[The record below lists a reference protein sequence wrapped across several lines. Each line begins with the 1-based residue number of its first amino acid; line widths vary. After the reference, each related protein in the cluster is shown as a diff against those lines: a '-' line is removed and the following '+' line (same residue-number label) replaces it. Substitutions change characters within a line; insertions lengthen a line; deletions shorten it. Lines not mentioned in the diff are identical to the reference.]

1 MTIDPAIE
9 RRQALLATGLLDSPP
24 EAEFDRLT
32 RLACRLLHVP
42 VSLISLVDDQ
52 RQFFKSAQG
61 LAEPWA
67 SRRETPLSH
76 SFCKHV
82 VFTDEPLV
90 VSDARIDIRL
100 CENLAIND
108 LQVVAYLGIPLR
120 TPEHIVIGSLCAIDS
135 QPRNWSEKDVQ
146 TLSDLAAM
154 VMTEIAARHY
164 RGRGKSSLQRI
175 KLQTELLNA
184 VEQAVIATDL
194 TGTVTYWNRF
204 AEKLYGWTSN
214 EALGRNVL
222 ALTQVP
228 ALVDQ
233 AQTIMANLQE
243 GKSWRGELL
252 VQRRDGT
259 SFPAYVMDSP
269 VQNEQGELIGIVGIS
284 FDISERKAKEMELDE
299 NLHRLRLALNAGN
312 MGIWDWDL
320 ESDMVHMSDKAL
332 TMWGISLRQEP
343 HHAANIFSLVHPE
356 DLPALN
362 AVVQQALAQRT
373 DFSFEFRVVLPSQN
387 IRWLAGKGLG
397 IYDETGKASRMIGIN
412 YDITTRKVN
421 EQLLQEVNE
430 TLEQRVADRT
440 ADLERSNRELQEF
453 AYVASHDLQEPLRKI
468 TAFADRLRS
477 RFSDDLDDVALDYMA
492 RMQNSAERMKLLI
505 NDLLTLSRVTT
516 QAQPFA
522 ATDLNTI
529 ATNVLRDLETT
540 IEAADAK
547 VTVSSLPTI
556 EADQSQIGR
565 VFQNLISNAIKFQ
578 RPGERPEIEISSEL
592 IYDEDN
598 EPYVCLRM
606 KDNGIGFD
614 EKYLDR
620 IFLPFQRLHGR
631 NDYEGSGMGLAICR
645 RIVERHGGTI
655 RAQSAPNQGATFLIM
670 LPLEHT
676 DVQPQEQAS

>member
-1 MTIDPAIE
+1 
-9 RRQALLATGLLDSPP
+9 
-24 EAEFDRLT
+24 
-32 RLACRLLHVP
+32 
-42 VSLISLVDDQ
+42 
-52 RQFFKSAQG
+52 
-61 LAEPWA
+61 
-67 SRRETPLSH
+67 
-76 SFCKHV
+76 
-82 VFTDEPLV
+82 
-90 VSDARIDIRL
+90 
-100 CENLAIND
+100 
-108 LQVVAYLGIPLR
+108 
-120 TPEHIVIGSLCAIDS
+120 
-135 QPRNWSEKDVQ
+135 
-146 TLSDLAAM
+146 
-154 VMTEIAARHY
+154 
-164 RGRGKSSLQRI
+164 
-175 KLQTELLNA
+175 
-184 VEQAVIATDL
+184 
-194 TGTVTYWNRF
+194 
-204 AEKLYGWTSN
+204 
-214 EALGRNVL
+214 
-222 ALTQVP
+222 
-228 ALVDQ
+228 
-233 AQTIMANLQE
+233 
-243 GKSWRGELL
+243 
-252 VQRRDGT
+252 
-259 SFPAYVMDSP
+259 
-269 VQNEQGELIGIVGIS
+269 
-284 FDISERKAKEMELDE
+284 
-299 NLHRLRLALNAGN
+299 
-312 MGIWDWDL
+312 
-320 ESDMVHMSDKAL
+320 
-332 TMWGISLRQEP
+332 
-343 HHAANIFSLVHPE
+343 
-356 DLPALN
+356 
-362 AVVQQALAQRT
+362 
-373 DFSFEFRVVLPSQN
+373 FRVVLPSQN

-540 IEAADAK
+540 IEAANAK

-655 RAQSAPNQGATFLIM
+655 RAQSAPNQGATFLIT

-676 DVQPQEQAS
+676 DVQPQQQAS